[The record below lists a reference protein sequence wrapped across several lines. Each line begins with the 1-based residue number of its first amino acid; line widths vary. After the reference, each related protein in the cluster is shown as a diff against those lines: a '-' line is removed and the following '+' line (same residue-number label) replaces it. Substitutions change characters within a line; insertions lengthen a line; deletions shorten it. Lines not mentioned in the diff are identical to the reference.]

1 MEFKNVTFW
10 YNPEKPILMDISFCI
25 PAGGTVALVGPSG
38 SGKSTIVRLLFRF
51 YDIQD
56 GCILIDGQDISAVTQ
71 LSLRQNIG
79 TFILCVCPT
88 DDDHSGDQTF
98 SHINMTCNI
107 PVGNSLNKYKIHTA
121 LFAWEKCSSPEQSSP
136 AV

>member
-1 MEFKNVTFW
+1 
-10 YNPEKPILMDISFCI
+10 MDISFCI

-71 LSLRQNIG
+71 LSLRKNIG
-79 TFILCVCPT
+79 MFILLSIIRVLNGMFQVLYHKT
-88 DDDHSGDQTF
+88 QFYSIKVFIITF
-98 SHINMTCNI
+98 DM
-107 PVGNSLNKYKIHTA
+107 VVLVLMLMK
-121 LFAWEKCSSPEQSSP
+121 
-136 AV
+136 